1 MNTTMPTNELTETAI
16 QGMMMAEWDRGTR
29 ITVNTDR
36 VAVCLDGVVWEIQ
49 DRGEHLLGTVNPTV
63 AADSEKLQQQLK
75 SIGSPKE

>member
-1 MNTTMPTNELTETAI
+1 MTTNQLTETAI
-16 QGMMMAEWDRGTR
+16 QGMMMAGWNPGAR
-29 ITVNTDR
+29 IMIDTDR
-36 VAVCLDGVVWEIQ
+36 VAVCVDGVVWEIQ